1 MAERGIGAQVR
12 VENDDRDRED
22 EDRIDGAEDRP
33 ERAIE
38 RPPYPADIE
47 LAHHRPLIR
56 WSPARMSGNGSRDQD
71 RRWRRPQSGSVDDLG
86 GFAGL
91 SACPIHAWRDERAR
105 RPNAKRP
112 VTAAPG

>member
-1 MAERGIGAQVR
+1 MG
-12 VENDDRDRED
+12 
-22 EDRIDGAEDRP
+22 
-33 ERAIE
+33 
-38 RPPYPADIE
+38 
-47 LAHHRPLIR
+47 
-56 WSPARMSGNGSRDQD
+56 GNGSRDQD

-112 VTAAPG
+112 VTAAPGWPTWLGRPRRASREEVHMVQAGLEVNASGCAKLEEDSH